1 MANKKAK
8 DRDYLFLSSYIH
20 ARETR
25 LLTAEDL
32 ERMVT
37 APSKIEVGRVL
48 EEAGYEGIVGVGIRT
63 LEQKLAENRLAFYR
77 ELETFAPDTNVLDIF
92 RAKYDYHNA
101 KAIIKSLAQDKS
113 HTGSLSE
120 LGRIPSK
127 LMVEAIVREE
137 TDQLPEKMNL
147 SIVQAKEKLL
157 KTGNPQAC
165 DQILDNAYFSEITE
179 LADRTGSE
187 RARGYVR
194 LLADLTNLRTVVRV
208 ERQKQPEHVLQ
219 TALTG
224 GGSLLPET
232 ILAALDAGQTVD
244 AIFTDAALQK
254 AAAAGAAAVEGG
266 TMTEFERLCDNA
278 MNAYCAEARRET
290 FGPGTVVAYLH
301 FLENETT
308 AVRIIVSS
316 RASGLRG
323 DSIRERL
330 REV

>member
-48 EEAGYEGIVGVGIRT
+48 EEAGYEGIVGVSIRT

-77 ELETFAPDTNVLDIF
+77 ELETFAPDTDVLDIF

-101 KAIIKSLAQDKS
+101 KAIIKSLAQGKA

-232 ILAALDAGQTVD
+232 ILAALDAGQ
-244 AIFTDAALQK
+244 
-254 AAAAGAAAVEGG
+254 
-266 TMTEFERLCDNA
+266 RL
-278 MNAYCAEARRET
+278 
-290 FGPGTVVAYLH
+290 F
-301 FLENETT
+301 FK
-308 AVRIIVSS
+308 
-316 RASGLRG
+316 
-323 DSIRERL
+323 
-330 REV
+330 